1 MLKNPEELPSVLQ
14 EQWILRRNYFAG
26 RVTTGQQEWLASLL
40 DGGTLARQLPLVWAC
55 SEYVAAACAGQPTL
69 FQQLVES
76 GDLEASYSDIALEE
90 HLAQW
95 LRDVGSEEMLLKVL
109 RQFRTREMVRIIWR
123 DLTRLAELEETTADM
138 SRLAEACLQG
148 ALDFLYPRACAEWG
162 TPVDAGGEPQQL
174 VILGM
179 GKLGACELNVSSDID
194 LIFAYPEAGET
205 RGGR

>member
-1 MLKNPEELPSVLQ
+1 M
-14 EQWILRRNYFAG
+14 
-26 RVTTGQQEWLASLL
+26 
-40 DGGTLARQLPLVWAC
+40 
-55 SEYVAAACAGQPTL
+55 
-69 FQQLVES
+69 
-76 GDLEASYSDIALEE
+76 
-90 HLAQW
+90 
-95 LRDVGSEEMLLKVL
+95 L

-123 DLTRLAELEETTADM
+123 DLTRSAELEETTADM

-162 TPVDAGGEPQQL
+162 TPVDESGEPQQL

-205 RGGR
+205 RGGRRSLSNQEFFIRLGQWLIKALDTGRPTLIRTQQANEEANHV